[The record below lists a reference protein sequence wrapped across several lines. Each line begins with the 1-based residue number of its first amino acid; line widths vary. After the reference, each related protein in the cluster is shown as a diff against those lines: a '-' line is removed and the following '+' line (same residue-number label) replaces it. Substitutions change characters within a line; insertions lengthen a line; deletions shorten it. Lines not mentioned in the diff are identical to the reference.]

1 MSSRIENS
9 GIPEYELIEKTFPSE
24 ERRKAGPYAVIECWQ
39 RIPCD
44 PCVASCPFGCIAP
57 MEDINDLPELDQEA
71 CNGCGNCI
79 AQCPG
84 LAIFV
89 LDETWGDENQA
100 LIRIPHEFAP
110 LPEVGQI
117 VSALNRE
124 GNHAADAQVISV
136 RKAKSGT
143 PVIHIAVPRNL
154 IREIRAIKPL

>member
-1 MSSRIENS
+1 MAGNIQKH
-9 GIPEYELIEKTFPSE
+9 GIPEKELIDRTFPSE
-24 ERRKAGPYAVIECWQ
+24 ERRKSGPYAVIECWQ

-57 MEDINDLPELDQEA
+57 MEDINDLPELDQES

-89 LDETWGDENQA
+89 IDETWSEDRA
-100 LIRIPHEFAP
+100 LIRIPHEFVP
-110 LPEVGQI
+110 LPEKGQI
-117 VSALNRE
+117 VTALDRA
-124 GNHAADAQVISV
+124 GKFAATTEVIRV
-136 RKAKSGT
+136 VKTKSGT
-143 PVIHIAVPRNL
+143 PVIHIAVPKEL

>member
-1 MSSRIENS
+1 MAYEIQKH
-9 GIPEYELIEKTFPSE
+9 GIPEKELIERTFPSE
-24 ERRKAGPYAVIECWQ
+24 ERRKIGPYAVIECWQ

-44 PCVASCPFGCIAP
+44 PCVASCPFGCIAQ

-89 LDETWGDENQA
+89 IDETWSDDRA

-110 LPEVGQI
+110 LPEKGQI
-117 VSALNRE
+117 ITTLDRA
-124 GNHAADAQVISV
+124 GKFAATAEVIRV
-136 RKAKSGT
+136 VKTKSGT
-143 PVIHIAVPRNL
+143 PVVHIAVPKEL